1 MTPAAAEIDIDRAPT
16 VARLVENVGRVSL
29 GTADAVEL
37 MLVALAR
44 GHEGV

>member
-1 MTPAAAEIDIDRAPT
+1 MTPVAANTHIDRAPT
-16 VARLVENVGRVSL
+16 VARLVKNVGRVIV
-29 GTADAVEL
+29 GKADAVGL